1 MSEQTKE
8 ALKIT
13 GIVLG
18 SALLAAGVA
27 VGVTYLVTSNRDSDG
42 DGDNSALLAG
52 LDMDYSM
59 LPDYMR

>member
-1 MSEQTKE
+1 MSDNTKE

-27 VGVTYLVTSNRDSDG
+27 VGVTYLITSNRDGGSDV
-42 DGDNSALLAG
+42 DNTSTLAG
-52 LDMDYSM
+52 LGMDYSP
-59 LPDYMR
+59 LPDTMR

>member
-1 MSEQTKE
+1 MSDQTKE

-27 VGVTYLVTSNRDSDG
+27 VGVTYLITSSNSDSDA
-42 DGDNSALLAG
+42 DNSASLAG
-52 LDMDYSM
+52 LGMDYSP
-59 LPDYMR
+59 LPDTMR

>member
-27 VGVTYLVTSNRDSDG
+27 VGVTYLITSNRDADG
-42 DGDNSALLAG
+42 DVDNSASLAG
-52 LDMDYSM
+52 LGMDYSP
-59 LPDYMR
+59 LPDTMR